1 MANQARYWIRRR
13 ELCPIFSLNYT
24 HLYMVMC
31 GYTNLQVPV
40 PSDTR
45 RRCQIPWSWSYRC
58 YNPTDMNGG
67 DQILAFC
74 KSSFNCSAISFP

>member
-1 MANQARYWIRRR
+1 M
-13 ELCPIFSLNYT
+13 
-24 HLYMVMC
+24 YMCVEA
-31 GYTNLQVPV
+31 GKV
-40 PSDTR
+40 
-45 RRCQIPWSWSYRC
+45 CQIPWSWSYRC